1 MQLFQR
7 NALSLS
13 HLIFGNVNS
22 TVSEMLVKS
31 TLMVLQFLKSR
42 CRIQTQGGITVTV
55 IIEKRSRLIHCKFHT
70 RSIGRNLLRRHGR
83 NQSRCGVVDHNAVGT
98 DYSTPVARLIHR
110 IGVHNIAAVRI
121 QRKSA
126 VFSSLEAPL
135 QFLQLVI
142 GQHLII
148 GSGLYPVCVVIVGLY
163 AGKCVRGL
171 KRHLRRFRLYFKGNR
186 LLPFLPVAQAEGN
199 AVGFSGKDRRLLL
212 NFDHI
217 RQLLCIGN
225 ITGCSLPQII
235 GRLYTVH
242 ATLLVI
248 EDTARVAILL
258 GKADSIAL
266 RCHQFGTI
274 GPAVRSQ
281 PFYGGS
287 DIHGLI
293 HDVESILR
301 GTYII
306 TDSLNPHRCLADFY
320 VVLIPLNNEVG
331 VHLQIQIIVAS
342 HTCVSKVFR
351 RQCDRLS
358 CIILGDCVFE
368 QGIDGVQ
375 SVLCHRPLEFAADAL
390 LVVCRRHFAV
400 ERFPEIVRR
409 HIVCIIPP
417 SCLCFHKRRLFTIH
431 AVPIVGR
438 FFYHIPFRHA

>member
-1 MQLFQR
+1 
-7 NALSLS
+7 
-13 HLIFGNVNS
+13 
-22 TVSEMLVKS
+22 MLVGS
-31 TLMVLQFLKSR
+31 SLMVLQFLKSR
-42 CRIQTQGGITVTV
+42 CRIQTQVGITVTV
-55 IIEKRSRLIHCKFHT
+55 IIEKRSRLIHCKFHI
-70 RSIGRNLLRRHGR
+70 RSIRLNLLRRHGR
-83 NQSRCGVVDHNAVGT
+83 SQPRCGVVDHNAVGT
-98 DYSTPVARLIHR
+98 DYSTLVARLIHR

-126 VFSSLEAPL
+126 VFSRLETQL

-148 GSGLYPVCVVIVGLY
+148 GSVLYPVCVVIVGLY
-163 AGKCVRGL
+163 AGKCVRGV

-225 ITGCSLPQII
+225 ITGCGLPQII

-248 EDTARVAILL
+248 EDTACVAILL
-258 GKADSIAL
+258 GKTDSIAL

-306 TDSLNPHRCLADFY
+306 TDSLNPHRRLADFCII
-320 VVLIPLNNEVG
+320 LIPLNNKVG
-331 VHLQIQIIVAS
+331 VQLQIQPLVAS
-342 HTCVSKVFR
+342 HFCSCKVFR
-351 RQCDRLS
+351 RQCDRLAR
-358 CIILGDCVFE
+358 IILGYPLAK
-368 QGIDGVQ
+368 QLIDGFQ
-375 SVLCHRPLEFAADAL
+375 SVLCHWPFRFCADAL

-431 AVPIVGR
+431 VVPIVDR
-438 FFYHIPFRHA
+438 FFYRIPFRHA

>member
-1 MQLFQR
+1 
-7 NALSLS
+7 
-13 HLIFGNVNS
+13 
-22 TVSEMLVKS
+22 MLVKS
-31 TLMVLQFLKSR
+31 TLMILQFLKSR
-42 CRIQTQGGITVTV
+42 CRIQTQGGIAVTV
-55 IIEKRSRLIHCKFHT
+55 IVVKRSRLIHCKFHI
-70 RSIGRNLLRRHGR
+70 RSIGLNLLRRNGC
-83 NQSRCGVVDHNAVGT
+83 SKPRCGVVNNDAVGA
-98 DYSTPVARLIHR
+98 DHSALVARLIHR
-110 IGVHNIAAVRI
+110 IGIHDIAAVRI

-126 VFSSLEAPL
+126 VFSLLEFPL
-135 QFLQLVI
+135 QFQQLVI

-148 GSGLYPVCVVIVGLY
+148 GSVLYPVCVVIVGLY
-163 AGKCVRGL
+163 AGERVRGL
-171 KRHLRRFRLYFKGNR
+171 KRHLSSFRLYFKGNR

-199 AVGFSGKDRRLLL
+199 AVEFSGKDWCLLL

-225 ITGCSLPQII
+225 ITGCGLPQII
-235 GRLYTVH
+235 GGLHTVL
-242 ATLLVI
+242 AGLRII
-248 EDTARVAILL
+248 ENTCRITGLL
-258 GKADSIAL
+258 GKADGIAL

-287 DIHGLI
+287 DIHRLI

-368 QGIDGVQ
+368 QCIDIVQ
-375 SVLCHRPLEFAADAL
+375 AVLCHRPLEFAADAL
-390 LVVCRRHFAV
+390 LVVCRRYFAV

-438 FFYHIPFRHA
+438 FFYHIPFRHT